1 MKHKILP
8 AAFLMLLF
16 TSAHAQNARVQ
27 TAFNYYKYNRV
38 ESAIPEIEAAIQHEQ
53 TRNKEKTW
61 YYRGLIYDKICHD
74 TILHKKYPEACR
86 LAMESFSRSLS
97 INNKSEYVEDIALR
111 GISLFAMEF
120 GRGVKY
126 YNQKEYEKALQVFE
140 FLLTIMPSD
149 TLSMLNAGLSAEKIK
164 DYGRAKN
171 HFGKL
176 IQMKYNNARV
186 YQLYAVIQKA
196 EGDTAAALQTLKQ
209 GRQIFSDDLGL
220 IIEETNIYL
229 SSNRSKEAIETLN
242 IAIEKAPNNA
252 QLYYARANNFSSL
265 KETEKARSDYLKA
278 ISLDPQYFD
287 AHYNMGAM
295 LFNEGADLIN
305 RANNLPPAKSKEYEA
320 LKKQADAKFKECLP
334 YLEKAYEI
342 RPKDFDTL
350 NTLKQL
356 YARLGEYVKYEK
368 IKAELDAL
376 K

>member
-1 MKHKILP
+1 MKYIILP
-8 AAFLMLLF
+8 AVFLVVMF
-16 TSAHAQNARVQ
+16 TTGHSQNARVQ

-53 TRNKEKTW
+53 TKNKEKTW

-74 TILHKKYPEACR
+74 TSLHKKYPEACQ
-86 LAMESFSRSLS
+86 LAMESFSKSLS
-97 INNKSEYVEDIALR
+97 INNKSDYAEDIAMR
-111 GISLFAMEF
+111 GISLFAIEF

-140 FLLTIMPSD
+140 FLLTLMPAD
-149 TLSMLNAGLSAEKIK
+149 TLSMLNAGLSAEKSK
-164 DYGRAKN
+164 DFARAKKY
-171 HFGKL
+171 FSKL
-176 IQMKYNNARV
+176 IQMKYNNPRI
-186 YQLYAVIQKA
+186 YQLYASIQKS

-209 GRQIFSDDLGL
+209 GRQIFADDLGL

-242 IAIEKAPNNA
+242 IAIEKAPDNA
-252 QLYYARANNFSSL
+252 QLYYARANNFISL
-265 KETEKARSDYLKA
+265 KENDKARSDYLKA
-278 ISLDPQYFD
+278 IALDSNYFD

-320 LKKQADAKFKECLP
+320 LKKQAEAKFKECLP
-334 YLEKAYEI
+334 YLEKAYKI

-368 IKAELDAL
+368 IKAELDSM